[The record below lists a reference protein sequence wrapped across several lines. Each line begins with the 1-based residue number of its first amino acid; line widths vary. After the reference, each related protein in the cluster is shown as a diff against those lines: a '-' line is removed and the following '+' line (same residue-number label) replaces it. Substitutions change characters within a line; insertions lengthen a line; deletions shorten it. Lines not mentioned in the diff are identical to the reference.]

1 MQLSPLTV
9 RGFLIYKG
17 EFYVPTSKKQ
27 RRSKY
32 KEAYNKERRRIANFM
47 RDAKARGYEF
57 EIGVPKT
64 AKQKGKVTKA
74 DVERLRK
81 MTPDYLYS
89 KATYTRAFDPR
100 TGVPL
105 SGKQGRE
112 YERSQ
117 AAKKG
122 AQTKRKKRKQPA
134 PQDVYVD
141 TVLSAFKSILYS
153 YVRSTGW
160 DSLYEQIVNALET
173 AIVQKGRVAVAADLE
188 EHPEIIEQ
196 LYTALYYKYYQPASA
211 AADKIVSH
219 ILNIPMT
226 LEVQKAFAYHRET
239 VEDWEE
245 PD

>member
-1 MQLSPLTV
+1 MP
-9 RGFLIYKG
+9 R
-17 EFYVPTSKKQ
+17 SKKQ
-27 RRSKY
+27 RQSKY

-89 KATYTRAFDPR
+89 RATYTKAFDPR

-105 SGKQGRE
+105 TGKQGRE
-112 YERSQ
+112 YERSKSAQ
-117 AAKKG
+117 KA
-122 AQTKRKKRKQPA
+122 AQTRKTRRKETA

-141 TVLSAFKSILYS
+141 TVLSAFEGILYR
-153 YVRSTGW
+153 YVRGTGW
-160 DSLYEQIVNALET
+160 DDLYEKIVQ
-173 AIVQKGRVAVAADLE
+173 AIEAAIAQKGRVAVAADLE

-196 LYTALYYKYYQPASA
+196 LNTALYYKYYQPASA
-211 AADKIVSH
+211 AADKIISH

-226 LEVQKAFAYHRET
+226 LEVQKAFAYHRES

-245 PD
+245 PE

>member
-1 MQLSPLTV
+1 MP
-9 RGFLIYKG
+9 R
-17 EFYVPTSKKQ
+17 SKKQ
-27 RRSKY
+27 RQSKY

-89 KATYTRAFDPR
+89 RATYTRAFDPR

-105 SGKQGRE
+105 TGKQGRE
-112 YERSQ
+112 YERSKSAQ
-117 AAKKG
+117 KA
-122 AQTKRKKRKQPA
+122 AQTRKTRRKETA

-141 TVLSAFKSILYS
+141 TMLRAFEGILYR
-153 YVRSTGW
+153 YVRGTGW
-160 DSLYEQIVNALET
+160 DDLYEKIVQ
-173 AIVQKGRVAVAADLE
+173 AIEASIAQKGRVAVAADLE

-196 LYTALYYKYYQPASA
+196 LNTALYYKYYQPASA
-211 AADKIVSH
+211 AADKIISH
-219 ILNIPMT
+219 ILSIPMT
-226 LEVQKAFAYHRET
+226 LEVQKAFAYHRES

>member
-1 MQLSPLTV
+1 MP
-9 RGFLIYKG
+9 R
-17 EFYVPTSKKQ
+17 SKKQ
-27 RRSKY
+27 RQSKY

-112 YERSQ
+112 YERSKSAQ
-117 AAKKG
+117 KA
-122 AQTKRKKRKQPA
+122 AQTRKTRRKETA

-141 TVLSAFKSILYS
+141 TVLRAFEGILYR
-153 YVRSTGW
+153 YVRGTGW
-160 DSLYEQIVNALET
+160 DDLYEKIAQ
-173 AIVQKGRVAVAADLE
+173 AIEAAIAQKGRVAVAADLE

-196 LYTALYYKYYQPASA
+196 LNTALYYKYYQPASA
-211 AADKIVSH
+211 AADKIISH

-226 LEVQKAFAYHRET
+226 LEVQKAFAYHRES

>member
-1 MQLSPLTV
+1 MP
-9 RGFLIYKG
+9 R
-17 EFYVPTSKKQ
+17 SKKQ
-27 RRSKY
+27 RQSKY
-32 KEAYNKERRRIANFM
+32 KEAYNKERRRIASFM
-47 RDAKARGYEF
+47 RDAKARGYDF

-89 KATYTRAFDPR
+89 RATYTKAFDPR

-105 SGKQGRE
+105 TGKQGRE
-112 YERSQ
+112 YERSKSAQ
-117 AAKKG
+117 KA
-122 AQTKRKKRKQPA
+122 AQTRKTRRKETA

-141 TVLSAFKSILYS
+141 TVLSAFEGILYR
-153 YVRSTGW
+153 YVRGTGW
-160 DSLYEQIVNALET
+160 DDLYEKIVQ
-173 AIVQKGRVAVAADLE
+173 AIEAAIAQKGRVAVAADLE

-196 LYTALYYKYYQPASA
+196 FNTALYYKYYQPASA
-211 AADKIVSH
+211 AADKIISH

-226 LEVQKAFAYHRET
+226 LEVQKAFAYHRES

>member
-1 MQLSPLTV
+1 MP
-9 RGFLIYKG
+9 R
-17 EFYVPTSKKQ
+17 SKKQ
-27 RRSKY
+27 RQSKY

-89 KATYTRAFDPR
+89 QATYTRAFDPR

-105 SGKQGRE
+105 TGKQGRE
-112 YERSQ
+112 YERSKSAQ
-117 AAKKG
+117 KA
-122 AQTKRKKRKQPA
+122 AQTRKTHRKETA

-141 TVLSAFKSILYS
+141 TVLRAFEGILYR
-153 YVRSTGW
+153 YVRGTGW
-160 DSLYEQIVNALET
+160 DDLYEKIVQ
-173 AIVQKGRVAVAADLE
+173 AIEAAIAQKGRVAVAADLE

-196 LYTALYYKYYQPASA
+196 LNTALYYKYYQPASA
-211 AADKIVSH
+211 AADKIISH

-226 LEVQKAFAYHRET
+226 LEVQKAFAYHRES

-245 PD
+245 PE

>member
-9 RGFLIYKG
+9 RGFLISKG

-153 YVRSTGW
+153 YVRGTGW

>member
-1 MQLSPLTV
+1 MP
-9 RGFLIYKG
+9 R
-17 EFYVPTSKKQ
+17 SKKQ
-27 RRSKY
+27 RQSKY
-32 KEAYNKERRRIANFM
+32 KEAYNKERRRIASFM

-81 MTPDYLYS
+81 MTPDYLYG

-100 TGVPL
+100 TGAPL
-105 SGKQGRE
+105 TGQQGRE

-117 AAKKG
+117 SAKKA
-122 AQTKRKKRKQPA
+122 AQTRKKRRKKVA
-134 PQDVYVD
+134 SQDVYVD
-141 TVLSAFKSILYS
+141 TVLRAFEGILYS
-153 YVRSTGW
+153 YVRGTGW
-160 DSLYEQIVNALET
+160 DSLYEQIVNAIET
-173 AIVQKGRVAVAADLE
+173 AIAQKGRVAVARDLE

-226 LEVQKAFAYHRET
+226 LEVQKAFAYHRES

>member
-1 MQLSPLTV
+1 M
-9 RGFLIYKG
+9 
-17 EFYVPTSKKQ
+17 PTSKKQ
-27 RRSKY
+27 RQSKY

-81 MTPDYLYS
+81 MTPDYLYG
-89 KATYTRAFDPR
+89 KATYTRAFNPG

-105 SGKQGRE
+105 TGKQGRE

-122 AQTKRKKRKQPA
+122 AQTRKTQRKQTA

-141 TVLSAFKSILYS
+141 TVLRAFEGILYR
-153 YVRSTGW
+153 YVRGTGW
-160 DSLYEQIVNALET
+160 DNLYEQIVNAIET
-173 AIVQKGRVAVAADLE
+173 AIAQKGRVAVAADLE

-196 LYTALYYKYYQPASA
+196 LNTVLYYKYYQPASA

-226 LEVQKAFAYHRET
+226 LEVQKAFAYHRES

>member
-1 MQLSPLTV
+1 MP
-9 RGFLIYKG
+9 R
-17 EFYVPTSKKQ
+17 SKKQ
-27 RRSKY
+27 RQSKY

-81 MTPDYLYS
+81 MTSDYLYS
-89 KATYTRAFDPR
+89 RATYTRAFDPR

-105 SGKQGRE
+105 TGKQGRE
-112 YERSQ
+112 YERSKSAQ
-117 AAKKG
+117 KA
-122 AQTKRKKRKQPA
+122 AQTRKTRRKATA

-141 TVLSAFKSILYS
+141 TVLRAFEGILYR
-153 YVRSTGW
+153 YVRGTGW
-160 DSLYEQIVNALET
+160 DDLYEKIVQ
-173 AIVQKGRVAVAADLE
+173 AIEAAIAQKGRVAVAADLE
-188 EHPEIIEQ
+188 ERPEIIEQ
-196 LYTALYYKYYQPASA
+196 LNTALYYKYYQPASA
-211 AADKIVSH
+211 AADKIISH

-226 LEVQKAFAYHRET
+226 LEVQKAFAYHRES

>member
-1 MQLSPLTV
+1 MP
-9 RGFLIYKG
+9 R
-17 EFYVPTSKKQ
+17 SKKQ
-27 RRSKY
+27 RQSKY
-32 KEAYNKERRRIANFM
+32 KDAYNKERRRIASFM

-74 DVERLRK
+74 DAERLRK

-89 KATYTRAFDPR
+89 RATYTRAFDPR

-105 SGKQGRE
+105 TGKQGRE
-112 YERSQ
+112 YERSKSAQ
-117 AAKKG
+117 KA
-122 AQTKRKKRKQPA
+122 AQTRKTRRKETA

-141 TVLSAFKSILYS
+141 TVLRAFEGILYR
-153 YVRSTGW
+153 YVRGTGW
-160 DSLYEQIVNALET
+160 DGLYEKIVQ
-173 AIVQKGRVAVAADLE
+173 AIEAAIAQKGRVAVAADLE

-196 LYTALYYKYYQPASA
+196 LNTALYYKYYQPASA
-211 AADKIVSH
+211 AADKIISH

-226 LEVQKAFAYHRET
+226 LEVQKAFAYHRES

>member
-1 MQLSPLTV
+1 M
-9 RGFLIYKG
+9 
-17 EFYVPTSKKQ
+17 PTSKKQ
-27 RRSKY
+27 RQSKH
-32 KEAYNKERRRIANFM
+32 KEAYNKERRRIARFM

-89 KATYTRAFDPR
+89 KAAYTRAFDPR

-122 AQTKRKKRKQPA
+122 AQTRRTRRKETA

-141 TVLSAFKSILYS
+141 TVLRAFEGILYS
-153 YVRSTGW
+153 YVRGTGW
-160 DSLYEQIVNALET
+160 DSLYEQIVNAIET
-173 AIVQKGRVAVAADLE
+173 AIAQKGRVAVAADLE
-188 EHPEIIEQ
+188 EQPEIIEH

-211 AADKIVSH
+211 TADKIVSH

-226 LEVQKAFAYHRET
+226 LEVQKAFAYHRES

-245 PD
+245 PE

>member
-1 MQLSPLTV
+1 MP
-9 RGFLIYKG
+9 R
-17 EFYVPTSKKQ
+17 SKKQ
-27 RRSKY
+27 RQSTY

-81 MTPDYLYS
+81 MTPEYLYDR
-89 KATYTRAFDPR
+89 ATYTRVFDPR

-105 SGKQGRE
+105 TGKQGRE
-112 YERSQ
+112 YERSKSAQ
-117 AAKKG
+117 KA
-122 AQTKRKKRKQPA
+122 AQTRKTRRKETA

-141 TVLSAFKSILYS
+141 TVLRAFEGILYR
-153 YVRSTGW
+153 YVRGTGW
-160 DSLYEQIVNALET
+160 DDLYEKIVQ
-173 AIVQKGRVAVAADLE
+173 AIEAAIAQKGRVAVAADLE

-196 LYTALYYKYYQPASA
+196 LNTALYYKYYQPASA
-211 AADKIVSH
+211 AADKIISH

-226 LEVQKAFAYHRET
+226 LEVQKAFAYHRES

-245 PD
+245 PE

>member
-1 MQLSPLTV
+1 MP
-9 RGFLIYKG
+9 R
-17 EFYVPTSKKQ
+17 SKKQ
-27 RRSKY
+27 RQSKY
-32 KEAYNKERRRIANFM
+32 KEAYNKERRRIASFM

-89 KATYTRAFDPR
+89 RSTYTRAFDPR

-105 SGKQGRE
+105 TGKQGRE
-112 YERSQ
+112 YERSKSAQ
-117 AAKKG
+117 KA
-122 AQTKRKKRKQPA
+122 AQTRKTRRKETA

-141 TVLSAFKSILYS
+141 TVLRAFEGILYR
-153 YVRSTGW
+153 YVRGTGW
-160 DSLYEQIVNALET
+160 DDLYEKIVQ
-173 AIVQKGRVAVAADLE
+173 AIEAAIAQKGRVAVAADLE

-196 LYTALYYKYYQPASA
+196 LNTALYYKYYQPASA
-211 AADKIVSH
+211 AADKIISH

-226 LEVQKAFAYHRET
+226 LEVQKAFAYHRES

>member
-1 MQLSPLTV
+1 
-9 RGFLIYKG
+9 
-17 EFYVPTSKKQ
+17 
-27 RRSKY
+27 
-32 KEAYNKERRRIANFM
+32 M

-57 EIGVPKT
+57 EIGLPKT

-89 KATYTRAFDPR
+89 RATYTRAFDPR

-105 SGKQGRE
+105 AGKQGRE
-112 YERSQ
+112 YERSKSAQ
-117 AAKKG
+117 KA
-122 AQTKRKKRKQPA
+122 AQTRKTRRKETA

-141 TVLSAFKSILYS
+141 TVLRAFEGILYR
-153 YVRSTGW
+153 YVRGTGW
-160 DSLYEQIVNALET
+160 DGLYEKIVQ
-173 AIVQKGRVAVAADLE
+173 AIEAAIAQKGRVAVAADLE

-196 LYTALYYKYYQPASA
+196 LNTALYYKYYQPASA
-211 AADKIVSH
+211 AADKIISH

-226 LEVQKAFAYHRET
+226 LEVQKAFAYHRES

-245 PD
+245 PE

>member
-1 MQLSPLTV
+1 MP
-9 RGFLIYKG
+9 R
-17 EFYVPTSKKQ
+17 SKKQ
-27 RRSKY
+27 RQSKY

-57 EIGVPKT
+57 EIGLPKT

-81 MTPDYLYS
+81 MTPEYLYDR
-89 KATYTRAFDPR
+89 ATYTRAFDPR

-105 SGKQGRE
+105 TGKKGRE

-117 AAKKG
+117 AAQKAAATRRAG
-122 AQTKRKKRKQPA
+122 RKTTA
-134 PQDVYVD
+134 PQDRYVQV
-141 TVLSAFKSILYS
+141 VLRAFLGILAAYT
-153 YVRSTGW
+153 RGTGW
-160 DSLYEQIVNALET
+160 DDLYEKIVQ
-173 AIVQKGRVAVAADLE
+173 AIEASIAQKGRVAVAADLE

-196 LYTALYYKYYQPASA
+196 LNTALYYNYYQPASA
-211 AADKIVSH
+211 AADKIISH

-226 LEVQKAFAYHRET
+226 LEVQKAFAYHRES